1 MPGPKK
7 CWTFLRHVL
16 ALSEKWIF
24 AKVLVEHLRIVI

>member
-1 MPGPKK
+1 MRGPKK

-16 ALSEKWIF
+16 ALSVKWIF